1 MYELLCCQ
9 TLKVLNL
16 PRSPPGCLIFIFS
29 LSLSASFFPSPS
41 LLLIMLVNLYA
52 PALAIINFLVLCI
65 LLCLIALHTCF
76 IQDSLAVCA
85 TPPSWYLN
93 IQCLQCKPVSNIQ
106 KNGFWDVKANF
117 RVFWKT
123 RSVNVMLWLNWCWS
137 SLRRKWCISTM
148 SLLMPPWQPIQNRAE
163 TVG

>member
-106 KNGFWDVKANF
+106 KMGSGMLKQISEFSGRPALWMWCYGLIGEDAEVPWEENDVLA
-117 RVFWKT
+117 RCPC
-123 RSVNVMLWLNWCWS
+123 WCHHGNQYRTE
-137 SLRRKWCISTM
+137 LR
-148 SLLMPPWQPIQNRAE
+148 Q
-163 TVG
+163 